1 METIV
6 LDQID
11 TVILREL
18 RNDGR
23 MSYRELGE
31 RVGLSA
37 TAVAARTQRLLDEEI
52 ISGFMAQIN
61 HRALGN
67 TIHALVDIKFNQSQF
82 GPDFIPLLDTLPQVT
97 AARFVTGPFD
107 CALDVWVESS
117 DELTQLLI
125 DLKRTG
131 DVAEMQTRLVL
142 MTTKS

>member
-1 METIV
+1 MV
-6 LDQID
+6 LDDID

-18 RNDGR
+18 AEDGR

-37 TAVAARTQRLLDEEI
+37 TAVAARTQRLIDEGV
-52 ISGFMAQIN
+52 ISGFVAQIN

-67 TIHALVDIKFNQSQF
+67 TIHALIDIKFNQSQF
-82 GPDFIPLLDTLPQVT
+82 GPDFVPLLDSLPQVT
-97 AARFVTGPFD
+97 TARFVTGPFD
-107 CALDVWVESS
+107 CAVDVWVDSS

-125 DLKRTG
+125 DLKQTG

>member
-1 METIV
+1 MA
-6 LDQID
+6 LDDID
-11 TVILREL
+11 SAILREL
-18 RNDGR
+18 AEDGR

-37 TAVAARTQRLLDEEI
+37 TAVAARTQRLIDEEI
-52 ISGFMAQIN
+52 ISGFAAQIN

-67 TIHALVDIKFNQSQF
+67 TIHALIDIKFNRSQF
-82 GPDFIPLLDTLPQVT
+82 GPDFIPLLDSLPQVT

-107 CALDVWVESS
+107 CAVEVWVESS

-125 DLKRTG
+125 DLKQTD
-131 DVAEMQTRLVL
+131 DVAEMQTRIVL